1 MPHIEH
7 ILVLSNDH
15 LDDNAREILTR
26 AGSTMNHRLSPD
38 APERHL
44 LVDERDA
51 GWLVVTPLSL
61 PVEEREAR
69 LEEMEKGRVPNCIL
83 DAFKLAIANNCEWVL
98 YDRDADHDPALRV
111 YNPDGDENE
120 NKDLPE

>member
-1 MPHIEH
+1 MSHIEH
-7 ILVLSNDH
+7 ILVLSIDH
-15 LDDNAREILTR
+15 LDNTGRETL
-26 AGSTMNHRLSPD
+26 AKACSALNHRLSPD

-61 PVEEREAR
+61 PMEEREAR
-69 LEEMEKGRVPNCIL
+69 PKEMGKVHVPSCIL

-111 YNPDGDENE
+111 YNPDGDDDDD
-120 NKDLPE
+120 DLPE